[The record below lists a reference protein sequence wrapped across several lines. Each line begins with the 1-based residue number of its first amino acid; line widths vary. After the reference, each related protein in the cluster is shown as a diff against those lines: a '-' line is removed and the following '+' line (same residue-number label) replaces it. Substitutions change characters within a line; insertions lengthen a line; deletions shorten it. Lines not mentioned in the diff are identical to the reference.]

1 MKKLIA
7 LSILAIFTLAAIG
20 VEDAD
25 ARRFGGGSSFG
36 KSRMFKQPTQ
46 QRAAPKKATV
56 ANTQKGSA
64 RTGMMGMIGGLA
76 LGGLLGAMFFGGAFE
91 GINFFDIL
99 IFGAVIFAVF
109 WFMRRK
115 ASHGQPMAYAGA
127 RQQVEQGFGGF
138 GQAEPTFPVQ
148 GQAVTPDIDSDFF
161 LNAAKD
167 IFMRMQ
173 SAWDK
178 KDMDEIRGFCT
189 PEVANRIEMEMNR
202 LGEKTTRT
210 EVATLHAEI
219 TDSWVESGLEW
230 VAVHF
235 TAMIKEQESGADAVT
250 HEVQEHWIFQ
260 HDPDTDDP
268 TWYLAGIQQ
277 G

>member
-1 MKKLIA
+1 MKKLLV
-7 LSILAIFTLAAIG
+7 LSMMAIFTLTLVG

-46 QRAAPKKATV
+46 QRTASQKTTP

-91 GINFFDIL
+91 GLNFFDIL
-99 IFGAVIFAVF
+99 IFGVLLFILFKF
-109 WFMRRK
+109 LGRK
-115 ASHGQPMAYAGA
+115 ARSSNTMAYAGDQSA
-127 RQQVEQGFGGF
+127 REQQSSALFGHGE
-138 GQAEPTFPVQ
+138 AEPVQ
-148 GQAVTPDIDSDFF
+148 GHAVTPDIDQDFF
-161 LNAAKD
+161 LGAAKD

-173 SAWDK
+173 VAWDA
-178 KDMDEIRGFCT
+178 KDMEAIHGFCL
-189 PEVANRIEMEMNR
+189 PEVANRIEMEMGNLDGR
-202 LGEKTTRT
+202 TTET
-210 EVATLHAEI
+210 EVATLNAEI
-219 TDSWVESGLEW
+219 TDTWVESNLEW
-230 VAVHF
+230 VAIHF
-235 TAMIKEQESGADAVT
+235 TAMMQEKESGSET
-250 HEVQEHWIFQ
+250 TSNKIQEHWIFQ
-260 HDPDTDDP
+260 HDPSSEDP